1 MNEAQ
6 RARVAGYLGLAQRA
20 GKIAAGD
27 TAAKT
32 ALLKGRACLL
42 VLAEDASA
50 AVREELLALAGSDV
64 PVLFWPDKNDLGLI
78 VGKSRRGALA
88 LLDEGFAGA
97 IAKVLAPDTD
107 TAVRRK

>member
-50 AVREELLALAGSDV
+50 AVREELLALAGSV